1 MLQRTEQ
8 PPGGEGFGV
17 AVPIDFVYA
26 FVRQL
31 AANSNGDL
39 LYLASVAAAEETG
52 TPQKAALEFAQQAQK
67 YGEAQSPWPKGFMP

>member
-1 MLQRTEQ
+1 MLQRAEQ
-8 PPGGEGFGV
+8 PASGEGPGID
-17 AVPIDFVYA
+17 VPIDFVYA

-52 TPQKAALEFAQQAQK
+52 TPQKAALEFAQQARS
-67 YGEAQSPWPKGFMP
+67 YGEAHSPWPKGFM